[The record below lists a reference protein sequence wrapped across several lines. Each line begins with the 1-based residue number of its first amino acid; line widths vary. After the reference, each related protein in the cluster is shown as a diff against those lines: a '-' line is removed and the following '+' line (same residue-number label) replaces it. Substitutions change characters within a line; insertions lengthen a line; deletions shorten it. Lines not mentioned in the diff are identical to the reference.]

1 MSKYI
6 KTAINL
12 MFFWFCNVYAQ
23 SNTITTGADASNT
36 NGSISYSI
44 GQIDY
49 VSSGNASTFINQGI
63 QQPYE
68 IVTLSGNEI
77 IDITISAQVYP
88 NPTANN
94 LIISLQNYNYDNLTY
109 KLFDIRGREI
119 INGIISSS
127 ETIVNMQPYASATY
141 ILKLT
146 KKNKEIKSFKIL
158 KKE

>member
-6 KTAINL
+6 KVAINL

-23 SNTITTGADASNT
+23 NNTITTGADASNT
-36 NGSISYSI
+36 IGSISYSI

-49 VSSGNASTFINQGI
+49 VSSDNGSTFINQGI
-63 QQPYE
+63 QHPFE

-77 IDITISAQVYP
+77 LDVTISAQVYP

-94 LIISLQNYNYDNLTY
+94 LIISLQNYSYENLTY

-119 INGIISSS
+119 INGTISNS

-141 ILKLT
+141 ILKLS

>member
-23 SNTITTGADASNT
+23 NNTITTGADVANT

-49 VSSGNASTFINQGI
+49 LSSDNGSIFINQGI
-63 QQPYE
+63 QQPFE

-77 IDITISAQVYP
+77 LNISISAQVYP

-94 LIISLQNYNYDNLTY
+94 LIISLQNYNYENLTY

-119 INGIISSS
+119 IKGIISNS
-127 ETIVNMQPYASATY
+127 ETIVNMQPFASATY
-141 ILKLT
+141 VLKIS

>member
-6 KTAINL
+6 KTSINL
-12 MFFWFCNVYAQ
+12 MFFLFCNVYAQ
-23 SNTITTGADASNT
+23 KNTITTGADVANT

-49 VSSGNASTFINQGI
+49 ISSGNASTFINQGL
-63 QQPYE
+63 QQPFE

-77 IDITISAQVYP
+77 LNITISAQVYP
-88 NPTANN
+88 NPTVNN
-94 LIISLQNYNYDNLTY
+94 LIISLQNYNYENLTY

-119 INGIISSS
+119 INGTISNS
-127 ETIVNMQPYASATY
+127 ETIVNMQPYASDTY
-141 ILKLT
+141 ILKLSN
-146 KKNKEIKSFKIL
+146 KNKEIKSFKIL

>member
-1 MSKYI
+1 
-6 KTAINL
+6 

-23 SNTITTGADASNT
+23 NNTITTGADAANT

-49 VSSGNASTFINQGI
+49 VSSGNASTFINQGL

-68 IVTLSGNEI
+68 IFTLSGNEI
-77 IDITISAQVYP
+77 LDITISAQAYP
-88 NPTANN
+88 NPTVNN
-94 LIISLQNYNYDNLTY
+94 LIISLQNYNYENLTY

-119 INGIISSS
+119 IDGTISNS

-141 ILKLT
+141 ILKLSN
-146 KKNKEIKSFKIL
+146 KNKEIKSFKIL

>member
-6 KTAINL
+6 KVAINL

-23 SNTITTGADASNT
+23 NNTITTGADASNT

-49 VSSGNASTFINQGI
+49 ISLSNGSTFINQGL
-63 QQPYE
+63 QQPFE

-77 IDITISAQVYP
+77 LDITISAQVYP

-94 LIISLQNYNYDNLTY
+94 LIISLQNYNYENLTY

-119 INGIISSS
+119 IDGTISNS
-127 ETIVNMQPYASATY
+127 ETIVNMQPYASAAY
-141 ILKLT
+141 ILKLS

>member
-6 KTAINL
+6 KTSINL

-23 SNTITTGADASNT
+23 NNTITTGADVANT

-44 GQIDY
+44 GQINY
-49 VSSGNASTFINQGI
+49 ISSVNASTFINQGL

-77 IDITISAQVYP
+77 KDINISAQVYP
-88 NPTANN
+88 NPTVNN
-94 LIISLQNYNYDNLTY
+94 IIISIQNYNYEKLTY

-119 INGIISSS
+119 VNGIISNS
-127 ETIVNMQPYASATY
+127 ETIVNMQPFASATY
-141 ILKLT
+141 VLKIS

-158 KKE
+158 KKD

>member
-1 MSKYI
+1 
-6 KTAINL
+6 
-12 MFFWFCNVYAQ
+12 MFFWFCNVYSQ
-23 SNTITTGADASNT
+23 NNTITTGADASNT

-49 VSSGNASTFINQGI
+49 VSSDNGSTFINQGL
-63 QQPYE
+63 QQPFE

-77 IDITISAQVYP
+77 LNISISAEVYP

-94 LIISLQNYNYDNLTY
+94 LIISLQNYNYENLTY
-109 KLFDIRGREI
+109 KLFDVRGREI
-119 INGIISSS
+119 INGIISNS

-141 ILKLT
+141 VLKIS

>member
-12 MFFWFCNVYAQ
+12 MFFWFCNVYSQ
-23 SNTITTGADASNT
+23 NNTITTGADASNT

-49 VSSGNASTFINQGI
+49 VSSDNGSTFINQGL
-63 QQPYE
+63 QQPFE

-77 IDITISAQVYP
+77 LNISISAEVYP

-94 LIISLQNYNYDNLTY
+94 LIISLQNYNYENLTY
-109 KLFDIRGREI
+109 KLFDVRGREI
-119 INGIISSS
+119 INGIISNS

-141 ILKLT
+141 VLKIS

>member
-23 SNTITTGADASNT
+23 NNTITTGADASNN

-49 VSSGNASTFINQGI
+49 VSSSNGSIFINQGL
-63 QQPYE
+63 QQPFE

-77 IDITISAQVYP
+77 INITISAQVYP

-94 LIISLQNYNYDNLTY
+94 LIISLQNYNYENLTY
-109 KLFDIRGREI
+109 KLFDVRGREI
-119 INGIISSS
+119 INGIISNS
-127 ETIVNMQPYASATY
+127 ETIVNMQPYASAAY
-141 ILKLT
+141 ILKLS

>member
-6 KTAINL
+6 KTAIIL
-12 MFFWFCNVYAQ
+12 TFFWFCNVNAQ
-23 SNTITTGADASNT
+23 NNTVTTGADASNT

-49 VSSGNASTFINQGI
+49 VSSGNASTFINQGL

-68 IVTLSGNEI
+68 VVTLSGNEI
-77 IDITISAQVYP
+77 IDITIYAQVYP
-88 NPTANN
+88 NPTVNN
-94 LIISLQNYNYDNLTY
+94 LIISIQNYNYENLTY

-119 INGIISSS
+119 INGNISNS
-127 ETIVNMQPYASATY
+127 ETIVNMEPFACSTY
-141 ILKLT
+141 FLKLS

>member
-6 KTAINL
+6 KTAFNL
-12 MFFWFCNVYAQ
+12 MFFWFCNVNAQ
-23 SNTITTGADASNT
+23 NNTITTGADASNT

-44 GQIDY
+44 VQIDY
-49 VSSGNASTFINQGI
+49 ISSCNASAFINQGL

-68 IVTLSGNEI
+68 VVTHSGNEL

-88 NPTANN
+88 NPTVNN
-94 LIISLQNYNYDNLTY
+94 LIISIQNYNYENLTY

-119 INGIISSS
+119 INGIISNS
-127 ETIVNMQPYASATY
+127 ETIVNMQPFASSTY
-141 ILKLT
+141 VLKLS

>member
-1 MSKYI
+1 
-6 KTAINL
+6 

-23 SNTITTGADASNT
+23 NNTITTGADAANT

-49 VSSGNASTFINQGI
+49 VSSGNASTFINQGL
-63 QQPYE
+63 QQPFE

-77 IDITISAQVYP
+77 LNITISAQVYP
-88 NPTANN
+88 NPTVNN
-94 LIISLQNYNYDNLTY
+94 LIISLQNYNYENLTY

-119 INGIISSS
+119 INGTISNS
-127 ETIVNMQPYASATY
+127 ETIVNMQPYASDTY
-141 ILKLT
+141 ILKLSN
-146 KKNKEIKSFKIL
+146 KNKEIKSFKIL